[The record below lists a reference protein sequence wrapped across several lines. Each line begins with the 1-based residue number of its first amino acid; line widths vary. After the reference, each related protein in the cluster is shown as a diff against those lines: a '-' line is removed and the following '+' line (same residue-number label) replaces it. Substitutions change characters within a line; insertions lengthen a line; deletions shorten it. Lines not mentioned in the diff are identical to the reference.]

1 MQINTSRRHLTIR
14 QLEVFISV
22 ADSLSFSKASEAFHI
37 SQPALSTAVQQLEQ
51 SLGGRLFDRHTRS
64 VALTQLGLSFLPM
77 AKKLLESY
85 DQTMRATA
93 ELVGGRQGAI
103 SIAASP
109 SVMAKLLPR
118 ALRKFTEIYPN
129 IQITLHEELFEQCID
144 MLRAQKVDIAFA
156 PKKETAKDL
165 KQEPLFTDQLV
176 LICPIKHPLL
186 KNKHVKWAQLPQYP
200 QISLKA
206 DSNVRQLIDLAYKA
220 RGYQITPVFEVER
233 ISSMVSFIAAGHGIG
248 ILPRSLFQAYKTSEV
263 TEITFSDGAFS
274 RVLCAITM
282 ENKTLSPATQNL
294 IDICKQEETK
304 LEAYTTE
311 N

>member
-1 MQINTSRRHLTIR
+1 MQINASRRHLTIR

-22 ADSLSFSKASEAFHI
+22 ADSLSFSKASEVFHI

-51 SLGGRLFDRHTRS
+51 SIGGRLFDRHTRS
-64 VALTQLGLSFLPM
+64 VALTQLGLDFLPM
-77 AKKLLESY
+77 AKKLLESF

-93 ELVGGRQGAI
+93 DLVEGRQGAI

-118 ALRKFTEIYPN
+118 ALKRFTEIYPD
-129 IQITLHEELFEQCID
+129 IQITLYEELFEQCIE
-144 MLRAQKVDIAFA
+144 MLRSEKVDIAFA
-156 PKKETAKDL
+156 PNKDAAKDL

-176 LICPIKHPLL
+176 LICPVNHPLI
-186 KNKHVKWAQLPQYP
+186 KNKNVKWSQLPQYP

-248 ILPRSLFQAYKTSEV
+248 ILPRSLFQAYKTSDV

-282 ENKTLSPATQNL
+282 ANKSLSPATQNL
-294 IDICKQEETK
+294 IDLCK
-304 LEAYTTE
+304 LEATQSSHS
-311 N
+311 NHA